1 MSQTKITEKFCYFLR
16 VRYYECDAQ
25 KVVFNGRYSDY
36 VDVAAGEFMKTIWG
50 DHKETLANDIDYQVV
65 SYLINWQASA
75 YFDDILTITVEPIK
89 IGKTS
94 FTLKVDFYNYDTNSF
109 IASAEIV
116 YVMVSATEL
125 KKMLIPEHMRE
136 QLEKGAL
143 GIKIDHAGVN
153 QIT

>member
-1 MSQTKITEKFCYFLR
+1 MSQTRIIEKFCYFLR

-36 VDVAAGEFMKTIWG
+36 ADVAAGEFMKTIWG
-50 DHKETLANDIDYQVV
+50 DYKETLANDIDYQVV
-65 SYLINWQASA
+65 SYSINWQASA
-75 YFDDILTITVEPIK
+75 YFDNIITITVEPIK

-94 FTLKVDFYNYDTNSF
+94 FTLQVNFYNYDTNSL